1 VSALLLGRFEGRPL
15 AAHAGVGH
23 LLAGAI
29 IEQSVEIGG
38 VSLAA
43 TAGVM
48 EVFGHWILAAGAQ
61 WLAT

>member
-1 VSALLLGRFEGRPL
+1 MFEGRPP
-15 AAHAGVGH
+15 AAHAGVDH
-23 LLAGAI
+23 LLAGTI
-29 IEQSVEIGG
+29 VEQSVEIGG

-48 EVFGHWILAAGAQ
+48 EVFGHRILAAGAQ